1 MCRNLP
7 RNRLR
12 ISRASPLFLAARK
25 KRIGQRGVTALEYAL
40 VLPLI
45 LLVLLVI
52 IEVGI
57 QLTLDATLERAV
69 NQAVRKGHMATLS
82 GANCEKSI
90 EQAVQSSLSFWNIPA
105 SAIQVIKQ
113 AEFTTLV
120 PDSVIATNT
129 YYQATC
135 PGSPANAMLLFNV
148 SVTNTGFSGVL
159 AWLDIKTIQLER
171 NLLLQNEP
179 GPTSVVAE

>member
-1 MCRNLP
+1 MCRNLFHSRP
-7 RNRLR
+7 NVSR
-12 ISRASPLFLAARK
+12 ISSLFLAARK
-25 KRIGQRGVTALEYAL
+25 KRVGQRGVTALEYAL

-82 GANCEKSI
+82 SANCEKSI

-105 SAIQVIKQ
+105 SAIQVVKQ

-120 PDSVIATNT
+120 PGSVSIQNKD
-129 YYQATC
+129 YLATC
-135 PGSPANAMLLFNV
+135 PSASPNAMLLFNV

-159 AWLDIKTIQLER
+159 AWLNIKTIQLER

-179 GPTSVVAE
+179 GPASVVAQ